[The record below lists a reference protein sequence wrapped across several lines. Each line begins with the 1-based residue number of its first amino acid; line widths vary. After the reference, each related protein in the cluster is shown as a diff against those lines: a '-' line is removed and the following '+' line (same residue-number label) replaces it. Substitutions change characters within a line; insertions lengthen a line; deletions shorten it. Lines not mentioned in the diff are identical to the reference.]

1 MDSLSFDAREE
12 QHDTGQKRDGAEA
25 MNRWPEP
32 CMTVMQTTLSSRTAI
47 PLTWIN
53 QWGSAWRHRTVASG
67 LPDQIDRMS
76 GRMARTRITPTDRL
90 ARRQC
95 GFG

>member
-1 MDSLSFDAREE
+1 
-12 QHDTGQKRDGAEA
+12 
-25 MNRWPEP
+25 
-32 CMTVMQTTLSSRTAI
+32 MQTTLGSRAAI

-53 QWGSAWRHRTVASG
+53 QWAGSWRHRPVASG

-76 GRMARTRITPTDRL
+76 DHTARTRITPTDRL

-95 GFG
+95 GLG